1 MLIIP
6 AIDLKDHKVVRLSQG
21 RMGDAKVYADDP
33 VEVARQWVSL
43 GATRLHLV
51 DLNGAFQ
58 GLPIHDAEVRCIAK
72 ALPKVALEIGG
83 GIRSLATIDRYME
96 CGVTYCILGTAAV
109 KDPELVLQACKKY
122 PGRIILG
129 LDAKGS
135 RVATDGWDN
144 VSHQSATQ
152 VVEQFRSMA
161 LESIIYT
168 DISKDG
174 MLAGMNFKGL
184 TLMAAQS
191 PFPVIASGGLTSLLD
206 VKKLLKIKNIRGA
219 IAGKALYEGKINL
232 KEAIQLTTC

>member
-58 GLPIHDAEVRCIAK
+58 GLPIHFDEVRCIAS
-72 ALPKVALEIGG
+72 ALPKIALEIGG

-109 KDPELVLQACKKY
+109 KDPELVLKACKKY

-135 RVATDGWDN
+135 QVATDGWDN

-152 VVEQFRSMA
+152 VVEQFRGMA

-168 DISKDG
+168 DISRDG